1 MEWIIENWVLVLVIG
16 GMAALHLFGHGH
28 GGHKHGKTAKR
39 QTAQKKVPDA
49 PADSRS
55 PSEDA

>member
-28 GGHKHGKTAKR
+28 GRHKHGKTAKR
-39 QTAQKKVPDA
+39 QTAEDKVPDA
-49 PADSRS
+49 SADTRVQ
-55 PSEDA
+55 SEDA

>member
-1 MEWIIENWVLVLVIG
+1 MEWIIENWILVLVIG
-16 GMAALHLFGHGH
+16 GMAAMHLFGHGH
-28 GGHKHGKTAKR
+28 GRHKHGKAAKR

-49 PADSRS
+49 PADTRV

>member
-39 QTAQKKVPDA
+39 VQ
-49 PADSRS
+49 
-55 PSEDA
+55 SEDA

>member
-1 MEWIIENWVLVLVIG
+1 MEWLTENWVLVLVVG

-28 GGHKHGKTAKR
+28 GGHKHVKTAKR

-49 PADSRS
+49 PADIQVQ
-55 PSEDA
+55 SEDA